1 MFATFT
7 PTPLFFAF
15 SAWVFFAAE
24 KLKQSPRS
32 QFLSVQLTNKISMVA
47 TTALI
52 FRYYYIRQ
60 PWYMVKHDPETNTTE
75 LQERRS
81 NIEELK
87 TTYDEC
93 VREG

>member
-1 MFATFT
+1 
-7 PTPLFFAF
+7 
-15 SAWVFFAAE
+15 
-24 KLKQSPRS
+24 
-32 QFLSVQLTNKISMVA
+32 MVA

-60 PWYMVKHDPETNTTE
+60 PWYMVKYDPETNTTE